1 MDSKQGDNAMI
12 KTVRAVLKMIM
23 LIPLVVLWDVSYF
36 VVKKLYEGMTV
47 VDKKG
52 EEVIERFLDER

>member
-52 EEVIERFLDER
+52 EEVIERFLNER

>member
-12 KTVRAVLKMIM
+12 KSVRAVLKMIM